1 MTAFRWPA
9 AVSVR
14 NIEIMTAVRVAPEL
28 ARPGRHALVALD
40 LGELQGPVDGTVTLP
55 LQLWWSGASSDF
67 DLDEPGILEM
77 VYRTV
82 LREAACPDDLSQ
94 FLNGDKLVEVWP
106 SLWLPRGVRRAWE
119 DSHPALAQSGVAADA
134 N

>member
-40 LGELQGPVDGTVTLP
+40 LGELQGPVEGTVTLP
-55 LQLWWSGASSDF
+55 LPLWWSGPSSEF
-67 DLDEPGILEM
+67 DLGEPGILEM
-77 VYRTV
+77 VYETV
-82 LREAACPDDLSQ
+82 LSAAARPGDLDQ
-94 FLNGDKLVEVWP
+94 FINGARLVEVW
-106 SLWLPRGVRRAWE
+106 SDLWLPLGVRQAWE
-119 DSHPALAQSGVAADA
+119 THHPVLALARAAADA
-134 N
+134 D